1 MVTVTMADVAREAGV
16 SPALVS
22 LAFRDAYGVSATTR
36 TRILETARRMGYQP
50 NRAASRL
57 ASKSDDTLG
66 VFLLDLHNEVFA
78 DMFDGMREA
87 ARTAGRELVLTVGS
101 IGGSLDRPAL
111 DSLVRA
117 RVSAVVAGG
126 LLLPDAELAEYRGRL
141 ALVSVARVVPGF
153 DAVASDNVLG
163 ATLAVEHLVRL
174 GHRRIL
180 HLATPPTDG
189 YGGRREGY
197 LRSMSDA
204 RLEPWVLTCDYAR
217 QAAFDLVMPLLGPAA
232 PDREQPTAIFTHND
246 QTALGVLDAVHAHRL
261 RVPEDISVVGYDN
274 TSATKPPGVDLTT
287 VDLHAADLGRRATEI
302 AVVRSEDPTREPMV
316 ETFEPSLVVRASTA
330 PPPKGH
336 LIR

>member
-1 MVTVTMADVAREAGV
+1 MVKVTMADVAREAGV
-16 SPALVS
+16 SSALVS

-50 NRAASRL
+50 NRVASRL

-87 ARTAGRELVLTVGS
+87 ATAAGRELVLTVGS
-101 IGGSLDRPAL
+101 IRGDLDRPAL

-117 RVSAVVAGG
+117 RVGVAVAGG
-126 LLLPDAELAEYRGRL
+126 LLSPDADLAAYRGRL

-163 ATLAVEHLVRL
+163 ATLAVEHLVGL

-197 LRSMSDA
+197 LKAMTAAGRH
-204 RLEPWVLTCDYAR
+204 PWVLTCDYAR
-217 QAAFDLVMPLLGPAA
+217 QAAFDLVMPLLAQDA
-232 PDREQPTAIFTHND
+232 PGGRPTAIFTHND
-246 QTALGVLDAVHAHRL
+246 QTALGALDAIHAHRL

-274 TSATKPPGVDLTT
+274 TPATRPPGIDLTT
-287 VDLHAADLGRRATEI
+287 VDLHAFELGRRAMEI
-302 AVVRSEDPTREPMV
+302 AVLRSQDPDGEPII

-330 PPPKGH
+330 PPPPGPKE
-336 LIR
+336 R